1 MLAQQKATSRPNVAS
16 VFFPGDIY
24 DAATELLQLGRI
36 VALNLWRPAGE
47 AASLTLF
54 LVYMGHRRALFS
66 LSLAKGHVPVT
77 RIPYSTSYQS
87 S

>member
-54 LVYMGHRRALFS
+54 LVCCPGMS
-66 LSLAKGHVPVT
+66 NE
-77 RIPYSTSYQS
+77 
-87 S
+87 